1 MTNDPF
7 VLLCYINTKLRDR
20 YNNLDD
26 LCYDLNLE
34 KEEII
39 EKLKSINYEYN
50 DFSNEVKMEKDY
62 LKRLEVFYKPLVK
75 DIESI

>member
-1 MTNDPF
+1 MIT
-7 VLLCYINTKLRDR
+7 LEKLTKNLNGEQ
-20 YNNLDD
+20 NNLI
-26 LCYDLNLE
+26 
-34 KEEII
+34 KKFI
-39 EKLKSINYEYN
+39 INYEYN

>member
-1 MTNDPF
+1 MEK
-7 VLLCYINTKLRDR
+7 LTKNLNGEQ
-20 YNNLDD
+20 NNLI
-26 LCYDLNLE
+26 
-34 KEEII
+34 KKFI
-39 EKLKSINYEYN
+39 INYEYN